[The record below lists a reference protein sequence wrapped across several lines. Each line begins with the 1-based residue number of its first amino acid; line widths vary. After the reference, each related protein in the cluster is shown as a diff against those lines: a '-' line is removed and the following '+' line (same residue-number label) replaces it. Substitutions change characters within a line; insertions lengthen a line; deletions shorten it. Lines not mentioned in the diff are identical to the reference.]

1 MNFMQDTRNVIDK
14 FKSRSEAIAKAN
26 IVQFGLASGIV
37 SRERIQYEALI
48 TGQKV
53 GVMRVD
59 WE

>member
-1 MNFMQDTRNVIDK
+1 MTMQDTRNVIDK
-14 FKSRSEAIAKAN
+14 FKGRSEAIAKAN
-26 IVQFGLASGIV
+26 IVQFGFAAGIV